1 MTRGYIIDVKPLKRK
16 LKLIFEKGVEA
27 EISTTFPLYLILD
40 NPEPLLEH
48 PAVERFEE
56 ESWYFPP
63 DYKKKGTVYRIEI
76 NDLSYYDDIVKR
88 AKERLRAI
96 HVNTYP
102 SVLTQTLLRLKA
114 YPMHLISVENGRV
127 TLLEEEGSL
136 SMPDL
141 KIATVET
148 YSWYGLS
155 EKGEKYKLYLN
166 GEEIDSGYTKDF
178 EFNEFVDLAECMGV
192 TCKGFRKVTVRI
204 DLTKAFLRAKGL
216 MEWSKLS
223 KTLLREIRYGKIGK
237 VVTTNVAIKALRRKY
252 LIPDIKVNV
261 EKAKTLD
268 QLTRAD
274 KGGLILIPKPGCY
287 NNVYQMDFS
296 SFYPSI
302 IIKYNI
308 SPETIDECE
317 DVKTDIGHSICFKR
331 RGIVPEALEE
341 IVNRKEALKRI
352 DEERAEA
359 IKWVLVAS
367 FGYLGYR
374 HSRFGRIEAYELVT
388 YFSRKNMREAM
399 KIIENNGGK
408 ILHAIVDSIFYQGD
422 NDISYEVEKTL
433 GFRVKS
439 EKYNWVIFTQSGGY
453 GVPTRYVARYPD
465 GKVKVKGLIRENL
478 PFVVKRFLQESVNIL
493 AEAETCEQAREKI
506 VEVDLMKEE
515 LLSKLEPQDFVIKIK
530 DRAYLR
536 GSNGFYNAE
545 LGYSGVNLEYY
556 RDYVNRWEEI
566 LLSPLYIMNG

>member
-16 LKLIFEKGVEA
+16 LKLIFEKGIEA

-155 EKGEKYKLYLN
+155 EKGEKYKVYLN

-268 QLTRAD
+268 QLARAD

-341 IVNRKEALKRI
+341 IVNRKEVLKRI

-359 IKWVLVAS
+359 TKWVLVAS

-399 KIIENNGGK
+399 KIIKNNGGK
-408 ILHAIVDSIFYQGD
+408 ILHAIVDSYFTKGIM
-422 NDISYEVEKTL
+422 ISH
-433 GFRVKS
+433 
-439 EKYNWVIFTQSGGY
+439 
-453 GVPTRYVARYPD
+453 
-465 GKVKVKGLIRENL
+465 
-478 PFVVKRFLQESVNIL
+478 
-493 AEAETCEQAREKI
+493 
-506 VEVDLMKEE
+506 MK
-515 LLSKLEPQDFVIKIK
+515 
-530 DRAYLR
+530 
-536 GSNGFYNAE
+536 
-545 LGYSGVNLEYY
+545 
-556 RDYVNRWEEI
+556 
-566 LLSPLYIMNG
+566 

>member
-1 MTRGYIIDVKPLKRK
+1 MTRGYLIDVKPLKRK
-16 LKLIFEKGVEA
+16 LKLVFEKGVEA

-56 ESWYFPP
+56 ENWYFPP

-76 NDLSYYDDIVKR
+76 NDLSYYHDIVKR

-114 YPMHLISVENGRV
+114 YPMYLISVENGRV

-155 EKGEKYKLYLN
+155 ENGEKYKLYLN

-178 EFNEFVDLAECMGV
+178 EYNEFVDIAECMGV

-204 DLTKAFLRAKGL
+204 DLTKAFLRARGL

-237 VVTTNVAIKALRRKY
+237 VVTTNVAIKALRKKY

-268 QLTRAD
+268 QLARAD

-287 NNVYQMDFS
+287 NDVYQMDFS

-308 SPETIDECE
+308 SQETIDECE

-359 IKWVLVAS
+359 VKWVLVAS

-388 YFSRKNMREAM
+388 YFSRKIMRKAM

-422 NDISYEVEKTL
+422 KDISYEVEKTL

-439 EKYNWVIFTQSGGY
+439 EKYSWVIFTQSSGY

-478 PFVVKRFLQESVNIL
+478 PFVVKRFLEESVNIL
-493 AEAETCEQAREKI
+493 TEAETCEQARKKI

-530 DRAYLR
+530 DRVYLR
-536 GSNGFYNAE
+536 GSYGFYNAD
-545 LGYSGVNLEYY
+545 LGYSGVDLKYY

>member
-268 QLTRAD
+268 QLARAD

-287 NNVYQMDFS
+287 NDVYQMDFS

-341 IVNRKEALKRI
+341 VVNRKEALKRI

-439 EKYNWVIFTQSGGY
+439 EKYSWVIFTQSRGY

-478 PFVVKRFLQESVNIL
+478 PSVVKRFLQESVNIL

-566 LLSPLYIMNG
+566 LLSPLYIVNG

>member
-114 YPMHLISVENGRV
+114 YPMYLISVENGRV

-155 EKGEKYKLYLN
+155 VKGEKYKLYLN

-204 DLTKAFLRAKGL
+204 DLTKAFLRARGL

-252 LIPDIKVNV
+252 LMPDIKVNV

-268 QLTRAD
+268 QLARAD

-287 NNVYQMDFS
+287 NGVYQMDFS

-341 IVNRKEALKRI
+341 IVNRKEVLKRI

-422 NDISYEVEKTL
+422 NDISYEVEKTT

-439 EKYNWVIFTQSGGY
+439 EKYSWVIFTQSRGY

-478 PFVVKRFLQESVNIL
+478 PFVVKRFLQESIKIL

-506 VEVDLMKEE
+506 VEIDLMKEE

>member
-1 MTRGYIIDVKPLKRK
+1 MTRGYLIDVKPLKRK
-16 LKLIFEKGVEA
+16 LKLVFEKGVEA

-76 NDLSYYDDIVKR
+76 NDLSYYHDIVKR

-114 YPMHLISVENGRV
+114 YPMYLISVENGRV

-155 EKGEKYKLYLN
+155 ENGEKYKLYLN

-178 EFNEFVDLAECMGV
+178 EYNEFVDIAECMGV

-204 DLTKAFLRAKGL
+204 DLTKAFLRARGL

-223 KTLLREIRYGKIGK
+223 KTLLREIRYSKIGK
-237 VVTTNVAIKALRRKY
+237 VVTTNVAIKALRKKY

-268 QLTRAD
+268 QLARAD

-287 NNVYQMDFS
+287 NDVYQMDFS

-308 SPETIDECE
+308 SQETIDECE

-359 IKWVLVAS
+359 VKWVLVAS

-388 YFSRKNMREAM
+388 YFSRKIMRKAM

-422 NDISYEVEKTL
+422 KDISYEVEKTL

-439 EKYNWVIFTQSGGY
+439 EKYSWVIFTQSRGY

-478 PFVVKRFLQESVNIL
+478 PFVVKRFLEESVNIL
-493 AEAETCEQAREKI
+493 AEAETCEQVREKI

-530 DRAYLR
+530 DRVYLR
-536 GSNGFYNAE
+536 GSYGFYNAD
-545 LGYSGVNLEYY
+545 LGYSGVDLKYY